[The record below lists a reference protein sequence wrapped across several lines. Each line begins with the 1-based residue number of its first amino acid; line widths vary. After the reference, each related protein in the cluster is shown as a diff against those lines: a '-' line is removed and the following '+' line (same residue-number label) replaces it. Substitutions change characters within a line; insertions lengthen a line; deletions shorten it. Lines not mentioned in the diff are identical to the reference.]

1 MEGRGYELDELIR
14 RSKTGSDS
22 DSVKVFKKGSD
33 TREAMWY
40 VRVVSIV
47 FPNSGHLYDD
57 LARL

>member
-14 RSKTGSDS
+14 RSKTVSDS

-40 VRVVSIV
+40 VRVVSIA
-47 FPNSGHLYDD
+47 FHN
-57 LARL
+57 